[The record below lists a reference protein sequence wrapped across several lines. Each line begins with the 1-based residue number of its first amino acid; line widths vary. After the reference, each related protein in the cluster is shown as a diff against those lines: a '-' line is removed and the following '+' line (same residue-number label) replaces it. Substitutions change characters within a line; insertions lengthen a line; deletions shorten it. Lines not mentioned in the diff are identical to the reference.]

1 MEGIYSSIAGR
12 KALLRSEG
20 TKRDNVAGT
29 GEGCVAVVFRHAPE
43 VSELLGDLS
52 AQIGEIVPTHIYPD
66 QQIQTTVCACH
77 LRPGFSVGYAE
88 LEAMK
93 LLRDT
98 VAEIR
103 DNCPEDIFTGLGID
117 LRQMIFFNDGA
128 MAAGWPT
135 RENLS
140 LSLAIADACEAK
152 LKGSRVPFA
161 QPWGSQAMFARY
173 LAASPPDRLGNLY
186 KLIDEAEPPGLSVPT
201 SIDIIANIVT
211 KDEQFWT
218 GTFWRFDL

>member
-12 KALLRSEG
+12 NALLRSDG

-43 VSELLGDLS
+43 VSELLGNLS
-52 AQIGEIVPTHIYPD
+52 AQIGEIVPTHVYPG
-66 QQIQTTVCACH
+66 QQIQTTIFPCH

-93 LLRDT
+93 ILRET
-98 VAEIR
+98 VEEVLET
-103 DNCPEDIFTGLGID
+103 CPEEILTGLGID

-135 RENLS
+135 HENLS
-140 LSLAIADACEAK
+140 LGLAIADACEAK
-152 LKGSRVPFA
+152 LKGTRVPFA

-173 LAASPPDRLGNLY
+173 LAACPPDQLGNLY
-186 KLIDEAEPPGLSVPT
+186 ELIDDTEPPGLSVPT

-211 KDEQFWT
+211 KDEQFMT